1 MLTTHPFCWVWLHE
15 KGEILVIDSSQ
26 MESSLLGNEVIGET
40 PEQSQNYLDFS
51 SFE

>member
-1 MLTTHPFCWVWLHE
+1 MLTTHPFCWVWLQE

-26 MESSLLGNEVIGET
+26 MISLLGNEVIGEN